1 MGLVIIIILG
11 VVGLIFFLKKKNG
24 QATDYNS
31 VTPENVNGARQVFNS
46 SKKFPYPDRSRDIVF
61 LQGLLERA
69 VENKDYETANLNFA
83 KLIEA
88 MRQQNIN
95 MDNALTIVL
104 EDSKRLFAEFRK
116 EHNLT
121 YPGNF
126 AQNIEGESNSD
137 PDTEYSELLK
147 RATAQSADNM
157 DEAIAIIKKAIELK
171 PNEFQ
176 GHKKLAG
183 YLQSAGRFNE
193 AVILLNELL
202 KTISDYE
209 KSQVFD
215 YLAVL
220 YKKEKND
227 IEAMKLESYS
237 IYFYTML
244 TGPIAYR
251 TPSDFIDSIRF
262 KRKYKPKELADN
274 FDNKMK
280 DFWGQDWLTE
290 YHKKY
295 LDASDKDYKQDRLLK
310 KLKTLTGDKTFE
322 KYKEF
327 IKELS

>member
-1 MGLVIIIILG
+1 MEVVIIIILS
-11 VVGLIFFLKKKNG
+11 VVGLIFFLRKKNG
-24 QATDYNS
+24 RQTDYKS
-31 VTPENVNGARQVFNS
+31 GTSENVIGSRQVANG
-46 SKKFPYPDRSRDIVF
+46 SKKIPYPDRSRDVVF

-95 MDNALTIVL
+95 MDNALTPVL
-104 EDSKRLFAEFRK
+104 EDSKRLYAEFRK

-126 AQNIEGESNSD
+126 AQNIEGEWNSD

-147 RATAQSADNM
+147 KATAQSVDNM
-157 DEAIAIIKKAIELK
+157 DEAIALIKKAIELK
-171 PNEFQ
+171 PHEFQ
-176 GHKKLAG
+176 GYKKLAG

-193 AVILLNELL
+193 AATLLTDLL
-202 KTISDYE
+202 KTVSDYE

-220 YKKEKND
+220 HKKEKND
-227 IEAMKLESYS
+227 IEAMRLESYS

-251 TPSDFIDSIRF
+251 TPTDFINSIQF
-262 KRKYKPKELADN
+262 KRKYKPKELADK

-280 DFWGQDWLTE
+280 DFWGLDWLAD
-290 YHKKY
+290 YHQKY
-295 LDASDKDYKQDRLLK
+295 LAASDKDYNHDRLLK
-310 KLKTLTGDKTFE
+310 TLRTLTGDKTFE
-322 KYKEF
+322 KFKDF
-327 IKELS
+327 MKELG